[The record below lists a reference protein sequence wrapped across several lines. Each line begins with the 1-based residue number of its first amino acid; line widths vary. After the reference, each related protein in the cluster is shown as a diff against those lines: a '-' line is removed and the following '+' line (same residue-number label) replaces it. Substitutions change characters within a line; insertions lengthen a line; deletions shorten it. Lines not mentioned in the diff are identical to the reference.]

1 MLLIT
6 EKNEFYFL
14 CDWAE
19 KVKEDINNT
28 KFSVNIKVE
37 LYCCNILIDVREDVI
52 TYERTKNKD
61 NRDYMFHI
69 ITRMDI
75 CFLLFAGYTVLKYYK
90 NLKAYYAAGTIISL
104 KSILDAMM
112 YFSIVF
118 EK

>member
-1 MLLIT
+1 
-6 EKNEFYFL
+6 
-14 CDWAE
+14 
-19 KVKEDINNT
+19 
-28 KFSVNIKVE
+28 
-37 LYCCNILIDVREDVI
+37 
-52 TYERTKNKD
+52 
-61 NRDYMFHI
+61 MFHI

-75 CFLLFAGYTVLKYYK
+75 CFLLFAGYTVLKDYK